1 MDSRPDE
8 VLVAATVAGDPDA
21 FAVLLRRY
29 RDVHARYV
37 IRMLGSRDDAE
48 DVLQQ
53 VFVRAYRGLRS
64 CRNPERFGAWL
75 YQIVI
80 NETRTFASRR
90 ARRQRWY
97 TADEVD
103 LDRLIATSS
112 TSEEFGYTEEIQRAL
127 QQLVPEQ
134 REAFLLKYV
143 EELSYEEMSAVT
155 GASISA
161 LKMRVSRACERL
173 RALLEGVVHVH

>member
-1 MDSRPDE
+1 MDSPPDE

-97 TADEVD
+97 TTDEVD
-103 LDRLIATSS
+103 LDRVIAYATP
-112 TSEEFGYTEEIQRAL
+112 EEPGCTEEIQRAL

-143 EELSYEEMSAVT
+143 EELSYEEMSAAT

-173 RALLEGVVHVH
+173 RALLEGVVHAH